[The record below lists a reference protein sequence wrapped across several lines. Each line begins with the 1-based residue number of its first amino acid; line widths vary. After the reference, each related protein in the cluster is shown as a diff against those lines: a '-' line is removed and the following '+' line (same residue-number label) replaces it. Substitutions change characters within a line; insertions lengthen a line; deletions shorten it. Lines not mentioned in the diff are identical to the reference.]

1 MKVID
6 TTWFTGR
13 KGCVGIVIGEEEF
26 TGERKAFIG
35 VGNGR
40 NENAD
45 TEAIIAWGIRL
56 SVAVLQDII
65 KKLEVNS
72 RR

>member
-6 TTWFTGR
+6 TTWFTGA
-13 KGCVGIVIGEEEF
+13 KGCVGIVIGEDEN

-35 VGNGR
+35 VANGR
-40 NENAD
+40 NGNAD
-45 TEAIIAWGIRL
+45 AEAISAWGIRL

>member
-6 TTWFTGR
+6 ITWFTGM
-13 KGCVGIVIGEEEF
+13 KGCVGIVIGEDEN

-35 VGNGR
+35 AANGR

-45 TEAIIAWGIRL
+45 AKAIIDWGTRL

>member
-6 TTWFTGR
+6 TIWFTGMN
-13 KGCVGIVIGEEEF
+13 GCVGIVIGEDEN

-35 VGNGR
+35 TANGR

-45 TEAIIAWGIRL
+45 AEAITAWGIRL
-56 SVAVLQDII
+56 SVVVLHDKI